1 MRLFGIGWQFWLS
14 GAAGLALAVAGGL
27 WVWRR
32 RPRDPEE
39 IERLRREHLSR
50 VGRIVEGE
58 ILEITEAPASLA
70 HAPGAAKRP
79 ANGSDLAGVA
89 GSNGA
94 RSLVLYTYSISGV
107 TYEAGQ
113 DITGFEQR
121 ACLMRVIAGQPA
133 SVKYD
138 PTNPGNSMLIADDW
152 SGID

>member
-1 MRLFGIGWQFWLS
+1 MRLFASGWQFWLL
-14 GAAGLALAVAGGL
+14 GAAGLAVAVAAGL
-27 WVWRR
+27 WWWRR
-32 RPRDPEE
+32 RLRDPEE
-39 IERLRREHLSR
+39 IERQRREHLSR

-58 ILEITEAPASLA
+58 ILEFTEAPS
-70 HAPGAAKRP
+70 APPLLPHAAKRTG
-79 ANGSDLAGVA
+79 NGSHQSGELA
-89 GSNGA
+89 SNGT

-121 ACLMRVIAGQPA
+121 ACLKRVIAGQPA

-138 PTNPGNSMLIADDW
+138 PTNPGNSMLIAEDW

>member
-1 MRLFGIGWQFWLS
+1 VTLFGIGWQFWLS
-14 GAAGLALAVAGGL
+14 GAAGLAVAVAAGL
-27 WVWRR
+27 WWRGR

-39 IERLRREHLSR
+39 IERRRREHLSR

-58 ILEITEAPASLA
+58 ILEITEAPA
-70 HAPGAAKRP
+70 APPAPRNSAKR
-79 ANGSDLAGVA
+79 ATNGSRLAGET

-121 ACLMRVIAGQPA
+121 ACLKRVIAGQPA

-138 PTNPGNSMLIADDW
+138 PSNPGNSMLIADDW

>member
-1 MRLFGIGWQFWLS
+1 VTLFGIGWQYWLS
-14 GAAGLALAVAGGL
+14 GAAGIAVAVAAGL
-27 WVWRR
+27 WGWRR
-32 RPRDPEE
+32 RPRDMEE
-39 IERLRREHLSR
+39 IERQRREHLSR

-58 ILEITEAPASLA
+58 ILEINEVPADTPPPSNRA
-70 HAPGAAKRP
+70 
-79 ANGSDLAGVA
+79 ANGARQTSKT

-121 ACLMRVIAGQPA
+121 ACLKRVIAGQPA

-138 PTNPGNSMLIADDW
+138 PSNPGNSMLIADDW

>member
-1 MRLFGIGWQFWLS
+1 MRFSGIGWQLWLT
-14 GAAGLALAVAGGL
+14 GAAGLATAMAAGL
-27 WVWRR
+27 WWWRR
-32 RPRDPEE
+32 RPRDLEE
-39 IERLRREHLSR
+39 IERKRREHLSR

-58 ILEITEAPASLA
+58 ILEITEASS
-70 HAPGAAKRP
+70 APPPGLNAAKRP
-79 ANGSDLAGVA
+79 GNGSRHAAEAAANGS
-89 GSNGA
+89 

-121 ACLMRVIAGQPA
+121 ACLNRVIAGQPA

-138 PTNPGNSMLIADDW
+138 PSNPGNSMLIAEDW

>member
-1 MRLFGIGWQFWLS
+1 MRLFGIGWQIWLS
-14 GAAGLALAVAGGL
+14 GAAGLVVALAAGL
-27 WVWRR
+27 WWWRH

-39 IERLRREHLSR
+39 VERRRREHLSR

-58 ILEITEAPASLA
+58 ILEIAETPATTSPAPPAGNGSRRDA
-70 HAPGAAKRP
+70 HAGP
-79 ANGSDLAGVA
+79 NGL
-89 GSNGA
+89 

-113 DITGFEQR
+113 DITGFEER
-121 ACLMRVIAGQPA
+121 ACLKRVIAGQPA

-138 PTNPGNSMLIADDW
+138 PSNPGNSMLIAEDW

>member
-1 MRLFGIGWQFWLS
+1 MTLFGIGWQFWLS
-14 GAAGLALAVAGGL
+14 GAAGLAVAVAAGL
-27 WVWRR
+27 WWWRH

-39 IERLRREHLSR
+39 IERHRREHLSR

-58 ILEITEAPASLA
+58 ILEITEAPAA
-70 HAPGAAKRP
+70 TPPAPNSAKRA
-79 ANGSDLAGVA
+79 ANGSRLAGET
-89 GSNGA
+89 GSNGT

-121 ACLMRVIAGQPA
+121 ACLKRVIAGQPA

-138 PTNPGNSMLIADDW
+138 PSNPGNSMLIADDW

>member
-1 MRLFGIGWQFWLS
+1 MRLFGIGWHFWLL
-14 GAAGLALAVAGGL
+14 GAAGLAVAVAAGL
-27 WVWRR
+27 WCWRR

-39 IERLRREHLSR
+39 IERQRREHLSR

-58 ILEITEAPASLA
+58 ILEFTEAPA
-70 HAPGAAKRP
+70 APPLSPQAAKQ
-79 ANGSDLAGVA
+79 AGNGSHQSGELA
-89 GSNGA
+89 SNGT

-121 ACLMRVIAGQPA
+121 ACLKRVIAGQPA

-138 PTNPGNSMLIADDW
+138 PTNPGNSMLIAEDW

>member
-1 MRLFGIGWQFWLS
+1 VRLFGIGWQFWLS
-14 GAAGLALAVAGGL
+14 GAAGLALAVAAGL
-27 WVWRR
+27 WWWRH

-39 IERLRREHLSR
+39 VERHRREHLSR

-58 ILEITEAPASLA
+58 ILEITETPPAPPAPLASKRTGNDSRSSG
-70 HAPGAAKRP
+70 PGA
-79 ANGSDLAGVA
+79 
-89 GSNGA
+89 SNGT

-121 ACLMRVIAGQPA
+121 ACLKRVIAGQPA

-138 PTNPGNSMLIADDW
+138 PTNPGNSMLIAEDW